1 MHSAFLGGAAQ
12 RDRLEPQKACELR
25 EQSGPGQACQRI
37 PAAATLLVAKKS
49 PTGPKRDRE
58 RVMEA
63 HNNKQKHSGQ
73 HTETHSN
80 IKHHTQRN
88 LTDIERH
95 SDSETHR
102 DTHHGIN
109 VVSNSTLYPRRL
121 CSNVVYCRR
130 NRV

>member
-1 MHSAFLGGAAQ
+1 MKTHIYTQ
-12 RDRLEPQKACELR
+12 RDITSHIEKP
-25 EQSGPGQACQRI
+25 
-37 PAAATLLVAKKS
+37 
-49 PTGPKRDRE
+49 
-58 RVMEA
+58 
-63 HNNKQKHSGQ
+63 
-73 HTETHSN
+73 
-80 IKHHTQRN
+80 
-88 LTDIERH
+88 TDIERH